1 MQIALQAAE
10 GLRSNPDREKRAER
24 PARSWDYEAIP
35 TTTQLG
41 LRSNPDL
48 TKNIIFSILYMRQLK
63 ITKSITNRESASL
76 DKYLQEI
83 GREELITVEE
93 EVELAGRIR
102 NGDRVALEKLTRSN
116 LRFVVSVAKQYQNQG
131 LSLSDL
137 INEGNLGLIK
147 AAEKFDETR
156 GFKFISYAV
165 WWIRQSIL
173 QALAEQSRI
182 VRLPLNQVGS
192 LNKINKAY
200 QRFEQE
206 YERKPSAEELAEE
219 LDMPVDKIAETL
231 KMSGRHVS
239 VDAPFVEGEDNSLI
253 DVMVNED
260 SPNADRGLINESLST
275 EINRALQ
282 TLTPREADILR
293 KFFGI
298 GTPEKTLEE
307 IGDELHLTR
316 ERVRQIK
323 EKAIRK
329 LNTGQRSHILMTYL
343 G

>member
-1 MQIALQAAE
+1 
-10 GLRSNPDREKRAER
+10 
-24 PARSWDYEAIP
+24 
-35 TTTQLG
+35 
-41 LRSNPDL
+41 
-48 TKNIIFSILYMRQLK
+48 MRQLK

-83 GREELITVEE
+83 GKEDLITVEE
-93 EVELAGRIR
+93 EVELAQRIR
-102 NGDRVALEKLTRSN
+102 KGDQEALEKLTKAN

-131 LSLSDL
+131 LSLPDL

-192 LNKINKAY
+192 LNKINKAFA
-200 QRFEQE
+200 RFEQE
-206 YERKPSAEELAEE
+206 HERTPSPEELAEA
-219 LDMPVDKIAETL
+219 LDLPKEKVTDTL
-231 KMSGRHVS
+231 RVSGRHVS
-239 VDAPFVEGEDNSLI
+239 VDAPFADGEDNSLL
-253 DVMVNED
+253 DVLVNAD
-260 SPNADRGLINESLST
+260 SPNADRGLINESLGT
-275 EINRALQ
+275 EVERALA
-282 TLTPREADILR
+282 TLTDREKDII
-293 KFFGI
+293 KYFFGI
-298 GTPEKTLEE
+298 GCSEMTLEE
-307 IGDELHLTR
+307 IGEKFGLTR

-323 EKAIRK
+323 EKAIRRLRHSSRSK
-329 LNTGQRSHILMTYL
+329 LLKSYL

>member
-1 MQIALQAAE
+1 
-10 GLRSNPDREKRAER
+10 
-24 PARSWDYEAIP
+24 
-35 TTTQLG
+35 
-41 LRSNPDL
+41 
-48 TKNIIFSILYMRQLK
+48 MRQLK

-83 GREELITVEE
+83 GKEELITVEE
-93 EVELAGRIR
+93 EVELAQRIK
-102 NGDRVALEKLTRSN
+102 NGDQRALEKLTRAN

-131 LSLSDL
+131 LSLPDL

-192 LNKINKAY
+192 LNKINKAFAK
-200 QRFEQE
+200 FEQE
-206 YERKPSAEELAEE
+206 NERKPTSEELGKQ
-219 LDMPVDKIAETL
+219 LDLPSEKVSDTL
-231 KMSGRHVS
+231 RVSGRHVS
-239 VDAPFVEGEDNSLI
+239 VDAPFVTGEENSLL
-253 DVMVNED
+253 DVLENSD
-260 SPNADRGLINESLST
+260 SPSADNGLIDESLGR
-275 EINRALQ
+275 EIARALA
-282 TLTPREADILR
+282 TLTERERDIIR
-293 KFFGI
+293 YFFGI
-298 GTPEKTLEE
+298 SCQEMTLEE
-307 IGDELHLTR
+307 IGDKFGLTR

-323 EKAIRK
+323 EKAIRRMRHTSRSK
-329 LNTGQRSHILMTYL
+329 LLKAYL

>member
-1 MQIALQAAE
+1 MPHISGE
-10 GLRSNPDREKRAER
+10 
-24 PARSWDYEAIP
+24 
-35 TTTQLG
+35 
-41 LRSNPDL
+41 
-48 TKNIIFSILYMRQLK
+48 NIKTIMRQLK

-83 GREELITVEE
+83 GKEDLITVEE
-93 EVELAGRIR
+93 EVELAQRIR
-102 NGDRVALEKLTRSN
+102 KGDQRALEKLTRAN

-131 LSLSDL
+131 LSLPDL

-192 LNKINKAY
+192 LNKINKAFS
-200 QRFEQE
+200 RFEQE
-206 YERKPSAEELAEE
+206 HERRPSPEELADT
-219 LDMPVDKIAETL
+219 LDLPAEKVADTL
-231 KMSGRHVS
+231 RVSGRHIS
-239 VDAPFVEGEDNSLI
+239 VDAPFVEGEDNSLL
-253 DVMVNED
+253 DVLINDD
-260 SPNADRGLINESLST
+260 SPVADKTLINESLST
-275 EINRALQ
+275 EVERALS
-282 TLTPREADILR
+282 TLTERERDIIRL
-293 KFFGI
+293 FFGI
-298 GTPEKTLEE
+298 NCQEMTLEE
-307 IGDELHLTR
+307 IGEKFGLTR

-323 EKAIRK
+323 EKAIRRLRHSSRSK
-329 LNTGQRSHILMTYL
+329 LLKTYL